1 MVLDA
6 CPSNGFPFHDKLRKR
21 MVFNSEKKN
30 LDLSLRQIGLQ
41 KTKTAAIFLQRE
53 NS

>member
-1 MVLDA
+1 MIN
-6 CPSNGFPFHDKLRKR
+6 SGKGWFSIRK
-21 MVFNSEKKN
+21 KKI
-30 LDLSLRQIGLQ
+30 DLSLRQIGLQ